1 MHIERTLRDTGGTKV
16 RLGATEYHFKE
27 LWAKGPHVAPVEDE
41 DHQDVFLS
49 VPEGYRE
56 YDGPL
61 PETLTLGA
69 TPVLTPA
76 LTAPAPQEPAPV
88 PTQQDAKPEQGQRPA
103 PTADTGLPD
112 LSAYEGRELT
122 EAEDETLRGIFT
134 AEIGTKPHHNAKP
147 ETMIARINAKREEA
161 AGKNEEA

>member
-27 LWAKGPHVAPVEDE
+27 LWAEGPHVAPVEDE

-69 TPVLTPA
+69 IPVLTPA
-76 LTAPAPQEPAPV
+76 LPAPAPQEPAPV
-88 PTQQDAKPEQGQRPA
+88 PTQQDAEPEQDQSRTPI
-103 PTADTGLPD
+103 TDSLRD
-112 LSAYEGRELT
+112 LSAFEGKELS
-122 EAEDETLRGIFT
+122 EDEDAALRGIFT
-134 AEIGTKPHHNAKP
+134 DEIGSKPHHNAKP
-147 ETMIARINAKREEA
+147 ETMIARIRAKREEA
-161 AGKNEEA
+161 AGENKEA